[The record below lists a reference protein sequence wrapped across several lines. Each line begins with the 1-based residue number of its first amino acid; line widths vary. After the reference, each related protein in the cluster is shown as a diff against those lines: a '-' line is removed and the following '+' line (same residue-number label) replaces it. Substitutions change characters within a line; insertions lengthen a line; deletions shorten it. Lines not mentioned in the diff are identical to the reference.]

1 MSYDPREK
9 DVIRKVF
16 GDMLDTCTADGGK
29 KRERG
34 EKPPWWIKEGNH
46 HEAAVFSH
54 LMKWKRGERHDRDSG
69 AHPCL
74 HAAWRLIAIAYQET
88 FGELPP
94 GGAD

>member
-9 DVIRKVF
+9 AVIRKVF
-16 GDMLDTCTADGGK
+16 GDMLEMCTADGGE
-29 KRERG
+29 KRQRG
-34 EKPPWWIKEGNH
+34 EKPPWWIAAGNY

-54 LMKWKRGERHDRDSG
+54 LRKWKLGERRDADSG

-88 FGELPP
+88 FGEIPP